1 MLHRTAARTR
11 AASIIVTAP
20 LLATA
25 PAVFWVAPARAAGYG
40 LHEFSTAA
48 VGTAFAGSAATG
60 SDATF
65 QAYNPAATGAVKDAD
80 MALAASAILIGS
92 SAHYTTALTSA
103 GTPAGGNAD
112 PKAFITSAV
121 APAFGARLRLT
132 DQLSLGLAGFTPW
145 ALTTNYAADSAPRYY
160 AEKTRLVTF
169 DLVPSLAY
177 AITPAV
183 TLGVGVQAEYAKG
196 TLSNA
201 VDVGTLAALN
211 KIPGAKPG
219 QQDGSA
225 TLSAVN
231 WAVGYSFGAQAQL
244 SDQLRLGVSYVS
256 SLHHRFNG
264 VITFQPDAAGLMNV
278 IGAATGLFKN
288 GPAKAEIDTPDIV
301 RAGASFDLSPAWT
314 AKAELD
320 WTGWSNFKNL
330 TVTAA
335 NPAQPP
341 DILAGNWTS
350 TWMESVG
357 VDYHPDSA
365 LSWRAGLAFD
375 PSPIP
380 DATLSPRIPDG
391 DRVLLGLGASYKT
404 QSGDEL
410 ALGYSHL
417 FVRSRQVAQTP
428 AMTGNA
434 LRGALAGTS
443 NVNANV
449 ISVQFNHQF
458 Q

>member
-1 MLHRTAARTR
+1 MFYRTAAC
-11 AASIIVTAP
+11 AFIGGV
-20 LLATA
+20 LAA
-25 PAVFWVAPARAAGYG
+25 PAWAAGYG
-40 LHEFSTAA
+40 LHEFSTKAL
-48 VGTAFAGSAATG
+48 GTAFAGGAADG

-65 QAYNPAATGAVKDAD
+65 QAYNPAAAGAVKNGDV
-80 MALAASAILIGS
+80 ALAASAILIGS
-92 SAHYTTALTSA
+92 SAHYSTALTSA

-112 PKAFITSAV
+112 PKNFIPSAV
-121 APAFGARLRLT
+121 APAFGARFKLN
-132 DQLSLGLAGFTPW
+132 DQLSIGLSGFTPW
-145 ALTTNYAADSAPRYY
+145 ALTTNYAANSAPRYY

-177 AITPAV
+177 AITPGI

-225 TLSAVN
+225 MLSAVN

-244 SDQLRLGVSYVS
+244 SDSLRLGVSYVS

-264 VITFQPDAAGLMNV
+264 QITFQPDAVGLMNV

-288 GPAKAEIDTPDIV
+288 GPAKAEIDTPDV
-301 RAGASFDLSPAWT
+301 LRTGASFDLSPEWT
-314 AKAELD
+314 AKAEID
-320 WTGWSNFKNL
+320 WTGWDNFKTL

-341 DILAGNWTS
+341 DVLAGNWKS
-350 TWMESVG
+350 TWMESIG
-357 VDYHPDSA
+357 VDYHPTGA
-365 LSWRAGLAFD
+365 LSWRAGVALD

-391 DRVLLGLGASYKT
+391 DRVILGLGASYKMAG
-404 QSGDEL
+404 GDEL
-410 ALGYSHL
+410 AFGYSHL
-417 FVRSRQVAQTP
+417 FVQSRAVAQTP

-434 LRGALAGTS
+434 LRGALTGTS
-443 NVNANV
+443 NANV
-449 ISVQFNHQF
+449 NVVSIQFNHSF
-458 Q
+458 D